1 MPRISVLATGGTIA
15 TAPDAMGTA
24 ATALGAADV
33 ASAAGAV
40 SNVEIVE
47 RDVLARSSRAMTPP
61 DMLTV
66 ARAVEEELADEH
78 ADGVVVTHGTDT
90 LEETA
95 YLLSLVCTPKAPIV
109 LTGAMRRP
117 EQPGADGPAN
127 VTAAITAATHSPL
140 SRLGPVVVI
149 GDEIHAA
156 RWVTKAHTARPAAF
170 ASPEAGP
177 VGSIAEGRVHLT
189 LPTVSEEQPLGRPD
203 GMTHRVELLQ
213 AAAGMDGLLVGAAAA
228 VADGLVVAGT
238 GGGHVPPP
246 MAEALVREASTGVPV
261 VLGSRVEAGP
271 VLRSTYSGTGSE
283 THLLAHGVLPAG
295 RLSPVK
301 ARLRLLV
308 SLELGLSATDVFPL
322 E

>member
-1 MPRISVLATGGTIA
+1 MQRIAVLATGGTIA
-15 TAPDAMGTA
+15 TAPDLVGKAT
-24 ATALGAADV
+24 TALGAAEI
-33 ASAAGAV
+33 AGAAGV
-40 SNVEIVE
+40 VPDVEIVE
-47 RDVLARSSRAMTPP
+47 RDVLAQSSRAMTPQ

-66 ARAVEEELADEH
+66 ARAVEEELAS
-78 ADGVVVTHGTDT
+78 AAVDGVVVTHGTDT

-95 YLLSLVCTPKAPIV
+95 YMLSLVCTPDMPIV

-117 EQPGADGPAN
+117 EQSGADGPAN
-127 VTAAITAATHSPL
+127 VAAAITAATYSPL
-140 SRLGPVVVI
+140 SRLGPVVVF

-156 RWVTKAHTARPAAF
+156 RWVTKNHTVRPAAF
-170 ASPEAGP
+170 ASPEGGP
-177 VGSIAEGRVHLT
+177 IGIIAEGRVHVT
-189 LPTVSEEQPLGRPD
+189 PAISAAQTLGRPA
-203 GMTHRVELLQ
+203 GVTHRVELLQ
-213 AAAGMDGLLVGAAAA
+213 AAAGVDGVLVDAAAA

-246 MAEALVREASTGVPV
+246 MAEALVRAASKDMPV
-261 VLGSRVEAGP
+261 VLGSRVGAGP

-283 THLLAHGVLPAG
+283 THLLTHGVLPAG

-308 SLELGLSATDVFPL
+308 ALGLGWSADDVFPL